1 MDGGYLH
8 PGLSAPLQISGE
20 ALRREILAQPFESLD
35 FLALEVTKA
44 IMGAVKPEGQLLTEA
59 EVDHCL
65 LLWIISCEIAL
76 ALLFLL

>member
-8 PGLSAPLQISGE
+8 PGLSAPLQTSGE
-20 ALRREILAQPFESLD
+20 ALRRKILDQPFESLD

-44 IMGAVKPEGQLLTEA
+44 IMGVVKPEGQLTEA
-59 EVDHCL
+59 EVDYCL

>member
-1 MDGGYLH
+1 MDGGFLH
-8 PGLSAPLQISGE
+8 LGLSAPLQTSGK
-20 ALRREILAQPFESLD
+20 APRREILDQPFGCLD

-44 IMGAVKPEGQLLTEA
+44 TMGAVKPEGQLLTEA

-65 LLWIISCEIAL
+65 LLWIISCETAL